1 LPHKPVDQDERES
14 LNNFDSP
21 RNRLNNEENQ
31 LMTLVAS
38 GLPAPE
44 VAQRLGLEEAEL
56 AERIRTV
63 QSKIAKTGKAHAAL
77 SGLRQALR
85 EGGGR

>member
-1 LPHKPVDQDERES
+1 MPHKPVDQGERES

-38 GLPAPE
+38 GLPVPE
-44 VAQRLGLEEAEL
+44 VAQRLGLEEVEL
-56 AERIRTV
+56 ADRIRAV
-63 QSKIAKTGKAHAAL
+63 QSKIAETGKADAAL
-77 SGLRQALR
+77 SGLRRALR
-85 EGGGR
+85 EDGGR